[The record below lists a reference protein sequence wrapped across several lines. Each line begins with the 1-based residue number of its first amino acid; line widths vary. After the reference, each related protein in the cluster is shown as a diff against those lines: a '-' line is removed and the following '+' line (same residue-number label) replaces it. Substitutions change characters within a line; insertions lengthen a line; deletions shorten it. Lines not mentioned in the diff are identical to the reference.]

1 MANKISLNIA
11 GFNLIINT
19 QEDEAQVRRLNEMLN
34 SDLKQ
39 ILTQNP
45 SASVTNAALLCA
57 LDYLDRYDKATNNAN
72 NMRDQIKDYMSDAS
86 NAKLQ
91 YDDEVRK
98 NADLSAEID
107 DLKARIARLASEGAA
122 GSAVEQSL
130 RTELESVRSE
140 LNNVRAQLNEQV
152 EKNTSILSD
161 FSILNNALKNKDN
174 EIANLND
181 QITRVNGELTESKQR
196 NVLLEASVNDARSEI
211 ASLTAKLEEA
221 GRNTEELL
229 SKITAQNNTVP
240 GAPETETITK
250 ESYSEP
256 TRPDPVPFSF
266 SDSTGIDESMTEDID
281 EYEDAPEYYDD
292 QYPESLEI
300 EESEDVYEEDVTE
313 DLPVQNEPVQPL
325 PERSIPKKDY
335 RFFDYEDGA
344 IENEDGEVGVGDGF
358 KTFGQ
363 MIAEE
368 KRQPGNSFE
377 DANSGKLDD
386 ELPNLSWI
394 DDIE

>member
-1 MANKISLNIA
+1 
-11 GFNLIINT
+11 
-19 QEDEAQVRRLNEMLN
+19 MLN

-107 DLKARIARLASEGAA
+107 DLKARIAKLASEGAA

-140 LNNVRAQLNEQV
+140 LNNVRTQLNEQV

-181 QITRVNGELTESKQR
+181 QISRVNGELTESKQR

-229 SKITAQNNTVP
+229 SKITVQNNSVP
-240 GAPETETITK
+240 GTPETETITK

-266 SDSTGIDESMTEDID
+266 SDSTGIDESITEDID

-300 EESEDVYEEDVTE
+300 EEPEDVYEEDVTE

>member
-34 SDLKQ
+34 NDLKQ

-91 YDDEVRK
+91 YDEEVRK
-98 NADLSAEID
+98 NAELAAEID
-107 DLKARIARLASEGAA
+107 DLKSRITRLASEGAA

-140 LNNVRAQLNEQV
+140 LNNVKGQLNEQV

-161 FSILNNALKNKDN
+161 FGILNSALKNKDS

-181 QITRVNGELTESKQR
+181 QITRLNAEL
-196 NVLLEASVNDARSEI
+196 NDARQKAASFESANSEI
-211 ASLTAKLEEA
+211 RAENAALAARLEESSLQV
-221 GRNTEELL
+221 EELL
-229 SKITAQNNTVP
+229 SRMNSSEVAPVP
-240 GAPETETITK
+240 ETPETETIPK
-250 ESYSEP
+250 ERYSEP
-256 TRPDPVPFSF
+256 SRPDPVPFSF
-266 SDSTGIDESMTEDID
+266 SDNTGITDDALTEDID
-281 EYEDAPEYYDD
+281 EFEDTDD
-292 QYPESLEI
+292 YFQDEEPESITI
-300 EESEDVYEEDVTE
+300 EDEVYEEE
-313 DLPVQNEPVQPL
+313 PEEELPEEPEVKV

-368 KRQPGNSFE
+368 KRQPGNSYE

-394 DDIE
+394 NDID